1 MPWCVAVDCGN
12 NTFTKNRDKDVIFY
26 NLPKDINLRKKWITN
41 IKRENI
47 PKNPKIWHQHFEGSC
62 FKRDLKVNMVPLL
75 FTNLFILYI
84 NKSIFISLDNHGRI
98 FSEIV

>member
-12 NTFTKNRDKDVIFY
+12 NTFKDVIFY

-62 FKRDLKVNMVPLL
+62 FKRDLEVNIVPLL
-75 FTNLFILYI
+75 FTDLFILYI
-84 NKSIFISLDNHGRI
+84 NKSIFISLDNHGQI